1 MKRFRMS
8 AILLCALPMCAQDA
22 GSFFSWPT
30 DVINNELPSWL
41 RFSGEERMRTEGYDN
56 GGFKPNNADYY
67 LLQRLRLN
75 MKIQPARWLKIIVQS
90 QDSREFF
97 KGGTPAPPY
106 QDTWDLRQAYA
117 EIGDMER
124 GFVDLRVGRQEINLG
139 EERLMGSSNWTNN
152 ARTFDAARLR
162 LHHKKLR
169 LDIFAA
175 SVVVVTVGQV
185 GAVAPG
191 SNIYGLYGGLDNVIP
206 HSTIE
211 PYLFWR
217 SQSDVKAQLG
227 GAGTYDMKVP
237 GVRWLGTLP
246 RNFDYNTDIAFE
258 RGSVLKDSI
267 DAWAGHWVLGYNAPA
282 LAFSPRF
289 FAEFNYATG
298 SASSKLG
305 QRHTFDQLYATAHDK
320 YGLSDQV
327 GWKNIEHIRVGPEWK
342 FRPRWSMSVRYSD
355 YWLANAH
362 DALYNTS
369 NAVVAQMANGS
380 AGRWV
385 GQGLDVV
392 SAIQVSK
399 ITTIGGGVSH
409 IFPGTFLKMATPG
422 LSYTAPYLFF
432 QTMF

>member
-1 MKRFRMS
+1 
-8 AILLCALPMCAQDA
+8 
-22 GSFFSWPT
+22 
-30 DVINNELPSWL
+30 
-41 RFSGEERMRTEGYDN
+41 
-56 GGFKPNNADYY
+56 
-67 LLQRLRLN
+67 
-75 MKIQPARWLKIIVQS
+75 
-90 QDSREFF
+90 
-97 KGGTPAPPY
+97 
-106 QDTWDLRQAYA
+106 
-117 EIGDMER
+117 
-124 GFVDLRVGRQEINLG
+124 
-139 EERLMGSSNWTNN
+139 
-152 ARTFDAARLR
+152 
-162 LHHKKLR
+162 
-169 LDIFAA
+169 
-175 SVVVVTVGQV
+175 
-185 GAVAPG
+185 
-191 SNIYGLYGGLDNVIP
+191 
-206 HSTIE
+206 
-211 PYLFWR
+211 
-217 SQSDVKAQLG
+217 
-227 GAGTYDMKVP
+227 MKVP